1 MYNGFVQEKEKSL
14 HNVNVWQN
22 MKREKNLEEMVEKDQ
37 T

>member
-1 MYNGFVQEKEKSL
+1 MSMCGKT
-14 HNVNVWQN
+14 QN